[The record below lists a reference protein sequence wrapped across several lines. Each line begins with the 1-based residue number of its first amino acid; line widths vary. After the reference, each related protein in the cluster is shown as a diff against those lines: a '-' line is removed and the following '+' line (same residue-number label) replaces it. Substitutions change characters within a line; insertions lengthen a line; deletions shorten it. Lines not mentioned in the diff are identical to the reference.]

1 MNVTVIGAGCVG
13 RTMVLSLLR
22 NFSNIQLNLIDE
34 NPLSSKLSCGYAA
47 AGMVAP
53 YSESA
58 ALGQPK
64 LYLDGLKSLEL
75 WPLILEQLG
84 CDNSILKQNGTLVLA
99 HPNDQSDFQ
108 YFSRQLSSCIECNS
122 NDYLMAPIELEKVEK
137 TLPVNKFH
145 REFIRFDQEACIQVP
160 EFFQATTKYFQ
171 SHPNVC
177 FHQQKLAAIQSNDFK
192 ESDFI
197 IDCRGMGKS
206 YFDENIRGLRGEAIV
221 VYAPDVDIKHTI
233 RLIHPRY
240 PIYITPRSNNI
251 YYIGATTVENT
262 DSSEIS
268 VKSTMELLSALY
280 VVHPGF
286 SEARILKLISQ
297 VRPAMHSGY
306 PEVNWENNVVS
317 INGLNRHGYLLSPVI
332 CNQICEE
339 IKEKESLY
347 EY

>member
-1 MNVTVIGAGCVG
+1 MIVTVVGAGCAG

-22 NFSNIQLNLIDE
+22 NFSNIQLNLLDE

-53 YSESA
+53 YSEA
-58 ALGQPK
+58 ATLGESK
-64 LYLDGLKSLEL
+64 LYLDGLKSLKL
-75 WPLILEQLG
+75 WPLLLEQLE
-84 CDNSILKQNGTLVLA
+84 SPERIFKQNGTLVLA

-122 NDYLMAPIELEKVEK
+122 NDYLVAPIELEKVEK
-137 TLPVNKFH
+137 SLPVNKFH
-145 REFIRFDQEACIQVP
+145 RESIHFDREACIQVP
-160 EFFQATTKYFQ
+160 EFYKATTTYFQ
-171 SHPNVC
+171 SHPNV
-177 FHQQKLAAIQSNDFK
+177 HIRQQKINEIHPKNFN

-206 YFDENIRGLRGEAIV
+206 YFDESIRGLRGESIV

-286 SEARILKLISQ
+286 SESRILKLISQ
-297 VRPAMHSGY
+297 VRPATQSGY

-332 CNQICEE
+332 CNQVCAG
-339 IKEKESLY
+339 IKEKESLH